1 MNTYLRILT
10 YAKPYGKYLPRYFV
24 FATLAILFGLLNYAL
39 LKPLF
44 DVVFEQIDPKE
55 IEKYREPLAFS
66 LSLDYF
72 MHTFNHFLLKAS
84 ETAGKM
90 GTLQFV
96 SAVIV
101 GSVLLSNIFT
111 YISNVLLSKIRA
123 KVIEKL
129 RADIFQK
136 TTALHLGYFT
146 NERKGDLISRLTN
159 DVQEVENSIV
169 STLKVAFREPATILI
184 TFFLLFFISVE
195 LTLFTLLFL
204 PVTGYIISEVVKR
217 LKKKATEGQIALG
230 RIVNILDEAISGI
243 RIIKAFTAQQYIN
256 RVFGRELKNY
266 SDISIS
272 MARKNELAS
281 PLSQFLGV
289 LVVAGILL
297 YGGNLVLNESGRL
310 SASAFFT
317 YIILFTQVL
326 NPAKTISQAVSNIQ
340 RGIASADRIF
350 AVIDTPPAIRE
361 SAVALKSGKFEK
373 ELRFEQVSFRYEQE
387 TVLTRINLSL
397 QKGKSIALV
406 GPSGG
411 GKSTLADLVPRF
423 YDPTEGRIL
432 LDGIDIKS
440 LDLQSLRSHIGVVT
454 QESIL
459 FNDSVWKN
467 IAFGVEDAR
476 EEDIIRAAKVANAHD
491 FIMELDQ
498 GYHTLIGERGTR
510 LSGGQ
515 RQRLSIARAVFK
527 NPDIL
532 ILDEATSAL
541 DTESEKLVQEALEKL
556 MQNRTSLIIAHR
568 LSTIQHADEIVV
580 LDKGEIVERGNHE
593 ALLARKGL
601 YHKLSMTQLG

>member
-1 MNTYLRILT
+1 
-10 YAKPYGKYLPRYFV
+10 
-24 FATLAILFGLLNYAL
+24 
-39 LKPLF
+39 
-44 DVVFEQIDPKE
+44 
-55 IEKYREPLAFS
+55 
-66 LSLDYF
+66 
-72 MHTFNHFLLKAS
+72 
-84 ETAGKM
+84 M
-90 GTLQFV
+90 GTLKFV

-184 TFFLLFFISVE
+184 TFFLLFFISIE

-217 LKKKATEGQIALG
+217 LKKKAAEGQAALG
-230 RIVNILDEAISGI
+230 KIVNILDESISGI
-243 RIIKAFTAQQYIN
+243 RIIKAFTAQTYIN
-256 RVFGRELKNY
+256 KVFGRELKNY

-297 YGGNLVLNESGRL
+297 YGGNLVLNASGKL

-350 AVIDTPPAIRE
+350 SVIDTPPAIQEKE
-361 SAVALKSGKFEK
+361 SAIKAAHFKEALCFE
-373 ELRFEQVSFRYEQE
+373 RVSFRYEQE
-387 TVLTRINLSL
+387 TVLHQINLTL
-397 QKGKSIALV
+397 KKGQAIALV

-423 YDPTEGRIL
+423 YDPTEGQIT

-440 LDLQSLRSHIGVVT
+440 LDLQSLRAHIGVVT

-467 IAFGVEDAR
+467 IAFGVEDAK
-476 EEDIIRAAKVANAHD
+476 EEDIIRAAKVANAHE
-491 FIMELDQ
+491 FIMELEQ

-580 LDKGEIVERGNHE
+580 LDKGEIVERGSHKE
-593 ALLARKGL
+593 LIEQKGL
-601 YHKLSMTQLG
+601 YYKLSMTQLG